1 MGFRYTKLGHLMN
14 EDKFAEAAE
23 IFVQKLVEIEIN
35 AAATENRQV
44 VVKTN
49 KAAFSRDDVFGANYR
64 TISRWTTTLLDHG
77 FDVITMAKTKLEEH
91 IVSSGQV
98 VTISDDKP
106 KTKPTKKTKPKMKPR
121 RQATTTT
128 S

>member
-1 MGFRYTKLGHLMN
+1 MGFRYTELGRMMN
-14 EDKFAEAAE
+14 EDRFADAAA
-23 IFVQKLVEIEIN
+23 IFVQKLVEIEIK
-35 AAATENRQV
+35 AATTENRPV

-77 FDVITMAKTKLEEH
+77 FDVIGDAKKKLEAH
-91 IVSSGQV
+91 IASSGQV
-98 VTISDDKP
+98 VTTSDDKP
-106 KTKPTKKTKPKMKPR
+106 ETKPATKTKPKPKSR
-121 RQATTTT
+121 RQATTT

>member
-35 AAATENRQV
+35 AAATENRPV

-64 TISRWTTTLLDHG
+64 TISRWTTMLLDHG
-77 FDVITMAKTKLEEH
+77 FDVIGEAKKKLEEH
-91 IVSSGQV
+91 IAKSGQAPT
-98 VTISDDKP
+98 TIS
-106 KTKPTKKTKPKMKPR
+106 
-121 RQATTTT
+121 
-128 S
+128 

>member
-23 IFVQKLVEIEIN
+23 IFVDRLVEYEIKT
-35 AAATENRQV
+35 AAAEKRAV

-49 KAAFSRDDVFGANYR
+49 KAAFSRDNVFGANYR
-64 TISRWTTTLLDHG
+64 TVSRWTTTLLDHG
-77 FDVITMAKTKLEEH
+77 FDVIGDAKKKLEAH
-91 IVSSGQV
+91 IASSG
-98 VTISDDKP
+98 
-106 KTKPTKKTKPKMKPR
+106 
-121 RQATTTT
+121 QATTT